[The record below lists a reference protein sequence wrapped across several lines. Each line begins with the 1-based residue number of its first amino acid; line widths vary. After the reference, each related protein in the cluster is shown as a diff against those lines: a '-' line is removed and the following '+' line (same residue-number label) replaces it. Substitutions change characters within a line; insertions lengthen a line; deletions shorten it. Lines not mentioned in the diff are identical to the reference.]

1 MIALKCLAELI
12 TAVLMVEEKP
22 NRRGRTR
29 RWIKQRDMKD
39 YFNNIVKELSLE
51 NLSEYHEMM

>member
-12 TAVLMVEEKP
+12 TVIFMVKP

-51 NLSEYHEMM
+51 NSSEYHEMM

>member
-12 TAVLMVEEKP
+12 TVIFIVEEKP

-39 YFNNIVKELSLE
+39 YFNNIIKELSLE
-51 NLSEYHEMM
+51 NSSEYHKMM